1 MDTNVIIAIVAVVVI
16 AAILVI
22 GGWCL
27 GKTRKNAVNKST
39 EDAKAAADARLAAEA
54 KSAAA
59 DSSTVKPSVDSNVD
73 AAEKAPAESQQK
85 SSVQAS
91 SSETAAPAP
100 ATEAKPEPVHETP
113 ESAGTRMQRLKARLS
128 KSGNPFGKALFNIL
142 AKDQLSEAD
151 WEDVEDTLLL
161 ADVGAE
167 ASEQLVGELRND
179 ARIAGQSDPAEVRAA
194 LKDKLLKLV
203 GTDVDRR
210 LNADKEGANKPSVII
225 MVGVNGTGKTTTAG
239 KLSRLL
245 VSEGKQ
251 VMLGA
256 ADTFRAAAADQ
267 LETWG
272 AKVGVPVVRSDK
284 DGADPASVA
293 FEASAKAKEE
303 NADVLIIDTAGRLQN
318 KSNLMDELG
327 KIRRVTEKNLP
338 VDEVL
343 LVLDATTGQN
353 GMTQAKVFA
362 EAIGITGVVLSK
374 LDGSA
379 KGGIVI
385 SVQKELGV
393 PVKLVGLGEGPDD
406 LAPFDPEGFVDGIL
420 A

>member
-1 MDTNVIIAIVAVVVI
+1 M
-16 AAILVI
+16 ILVI
-22 GGWCL
+22 G
-27 GKTRKNAVNKST
+27 
-39 EDAKAAADARLAAEA
+39 
-54 KSAAA
+54 
-59 DSSTVKPSVDSNVD
+59 
-73 AAEKAPAESQQK
+73 
-85 SSVQAS
+85 
-91 SSETAAPAP
+91 
-100 ATEAKPEPVHETP
+100 
-113 ESAGTRMQRLKARLS
+113 
-128 KSGNPFGKALFNIL
+128 
-142 AKDQLSEAD
+142 
-151 WEDVEDTLLL
+151 
-161 ADVGAE
+161 
-167 ASEQLVGELRND
+167 
-179 ARIAGQSDPAEVRAA
+179 
-194 LKDKLLKLV
+194 
-203 GTDVDRR
+203 
-210 LNADKEGANKPSVII
+210 
-225 MVGVNGTGKTTTAG
+225 VNGVGKTTSIG
-239 KLSRLL
+239 KIAASLKKQ
-245 VSEGKQ
+245 GKR
-251 VMLGA
+251 VMLCA

-293 FEASAKAKEE
+293 FEAAARAKEDD
-303 NADVLIIDTAGRLQN
+303 ADVLIIDTAGRLQN

-353 GMTQAKVFA
+353 GMAQAKVFA
-362 EAIGITGVVLSK
+362 EAIGLTGVVLSK

>member
-1 MDTNVIIAIVAVVVI
+1 MSSLLLFNDKSRALQADIVAVQSQVVYGSVGNSI
-16 AAILVI
+16 AVPAIKQNGLNVFAVPTVLLSNTPHYDTFY
-22 GGWCL
+22 GGAIPDEWF
-27 GKTRKNAVNKST
+27 S
-39 EDAKAAADARLAAEA
+39 EDK
-54 KSAAA
+54 K
-59 DSSTVKPSVDSNVD
+59 V
-73 AAEKAPAESQQK
+73 
-85 SSVQAS
+85 
-91 SSETAAPAP
+91 
-100 ATEAKPEPVHETP
+100 
-113 ESAGTRMQRLKARLS
+113 
-128 KSGNPFGKALFNIL
+128 
-142 AKDQLSEAD
+142 
-151 WEDVEDTLLL
+151 
-161 ADVGAE
+161 
-167 ASEQLVGELRND
+167 
-179 ARIAGQSDPAEVRAA
+179 
-194 LKDKLLKLV
+194 
-203 GTDVDRR
+203 
-210 LNADKEGANKPSVII
+210 
-225 MVGVNGTGKTTTAG
+225 
-239 KLSRLL
+239 
-245 VSEGKQ
+245 
-251 VMLGA
+251 VMGA

-272 AKVGVPVVRSDK
+272 ARVNVPVVRSDK

-293 FEASAKAKEE
+293 FEAAARAKEDD
-303 NADVLIIDTAGRLQN
+303 ADVLIIDTAGRLQN

-353 GMTQAKVFA
+353 GMAQAKVFA
-362 EAIGITGVVLSK
+362 EAIGLTGVVLSK

>member
-1 MDTNVIIAIVAVVVI
+1 METNVIIGIVAVVIVVAI
-16 AAILVI
+16 VAMVWFLRSRRSNAPTPSEPSENVASQPSPAASA
-22 GGWCL
+22 
-27 GKTRKNAVNKST
+27 TDAVASPTST
-39 EDAKAAADARLAAEA
+39 PA
-54 KSAAA
+54 SQ
-59 DSSTVKPSVDSNVD
+59 P
-73 AAEKAPAESQQK
+73 APQPDRPAP
-85 SSVQAS
+85 
-91 SSETAAPAP
+91 AAPALD
-100 ATEAKPEPVHETP
+100 KPEGARSRIE
-113 ESAGTRMQRLKARLS
+113 RLRAKLA
-128 KSGNPFGKALFNIL
+128 KSSNPFGKALFNIL
-142 AKDQLSEAD
+142 AKDNLSESD

-161 ADVGAE
+161 ADVGVE
-167 ASEQLVGELRND
+167 ASAELVDELRTD
-179 ARIAGQSDPAEVRAA
+179 SRVTGTSDPAQVREA
-194 LKDKLLKLV
+194 LRSRLLALV
-203 GTDVDRR
+203 GPDMDRR
-210 LNADKEGANKPSVII
+210 LNADKEGAGKPSVII

-239 KLSRLL
+239 KLARLF
-245 VSEGKQ
+245 VADGKR
-251 VMLGA
+251 VMMGA

-293 FEASAKAKEE
+293 FEASARAKEAD
-303 NADVLIIDTAGRLQN
+303 ADVLIIDTAGRLQN
-318 KSNLMDELG
+318 KANLMDELG

-353 GMTQAKVFA
+353 GMAQAKVFA

-420 A
+420 D

>member
-1 MDTNVIIAIVAVVVI
+1 MGFFEKIKQGLSKTASSISSVFTASELDDDFYDDLEERLILADLGMDTTVKAVERLRLVVRDRRIKTVAEAREALREVLCDMLDVGDSALNLSTKPSVV
-16 AAILVI
+16 LVI
-22 GGWCL
+22 G
-27 GKTRKNAVNKST
+27 
-39 EDAKAAADARLAAEA
+39 
-54 KSAAA
+54 
-59 DSSTVKPSVDSNVD
+59 
-73 AAEKAPAESQQK
+73 
-85 SSVQAS
+85 
-91 SSETAAPAP
+91 
-100 ATEAKPEPVHETP
+100 
-113 ESAGTRMQRLKARLS
+113 
-128 KSGNPFGKALFNIL
+128 
-142 AKDQLSEAD
+142 
-151 WEDVEDTLLL
+151 
-161 ADVGAE
+161 
-167 ASEQLVGELRND
+167 
-179 ARIAGQSDPAEVRAA
+179 
-194 LKDKLLKLV
+194 
-203 GTDVDRR
+203 
-210 LNADKEGANKPSVII
+210 
-225 MVGVNGTGKTTTAG
+225 VNGVGKTTTIGKIANQLHQAG
-239 KLSRLL
+239 KKVLL
-245 VSEGKQ
+245 CAG
-251 VMLGA
+251 
-256 ADTFRAAAADQ
+256 DTFRAAAADQ

-293 FEASAKAKEE
+293 FEASAKAKEA